1 MNYHV
6 RTSFPVAFILCS
18 VAYALSGYHFSKG
31 ITGFSM
37 IFGAAA
43 LVLSS
48 LLLAMMLFMSWTMMQ
63 SRGSAIP
70 LFDLVKDGEEV
81 LIRGASPHL
90 IDVGRTNLHL
100 LVEHG
105 IKRVHCFIDAKAFPR
120 QPFGEAYFKRIGNEM
135 RFVRQFS

>member
-6 RTSFPVAFILCS
+6 RISFPVAFILCS
-18 VAYALSGYHFSKG
+18 TAYLLSGYHFSKG
-31 ITGFSM
+31 ITGLTM

-43 LVLSS
+43 LALSG
-48 LLLAMMLFMSWTMMQ
+48 LIIAMMFFMSWAMMK

-81 LIRGASPHL
+81 LIRGVSPHL
-90 IDVGRTNLHL
+90 IDVGRADLHL
-100 LVEHG
+100 LIEHG
-105 IKRVHCFIDAKAFPR
+105 IKRAHCVIDAKAFPK

-135 RFVRQFS
+135 RFVRQFN